1 MFTDI
6 FIKRPVL
13 AICISLLI
21 TLLGLQALKNMAVR
35 QYPNMTNTVITV
47 TTSYYG
53 AGADLIQ
60 GFITAPIEQAVA
72 QADNIDY
79 MTSSSKMGTSTI
91 TVNMKLNTD
100 PNGALADVL
109 SRVNSVKSQLPSDAQ
124 DPTISL
130 STGSTTSV
138 IYISFSSG
146 DMEGPQITDYLNR
159 VVIPQIFTVNGV
171 AKVTLYGGNEYALR
185 IWLDPVKLA
194 SHGMTAKDVVGILQ
208 ANNFQ
213 TSSGQIN
220 NYFTLMNT
228 NTDTQVSDT
237 AELEELV
244 ISSKNGAIVKLRDVA
259 RVSMAANHDTFRAIA
274 NGKKAVVAAI
284 DATPTANPLDIA
296 EDVKKL
302 MPTIAK
308 GLPSSMKMDIIYDS
322 TISIE
327 ESINEVIHTIVEAAV
342 IVLVVITLF
351 MGSLRAVVIPI
362 VTIPLSMIG
371 VIMLMSA
378 CGFSI
383 NLMTLLAMV
392 LAIGLVVDDAIVVV
406 ENVDRHIKNGLSP
419 FRAAIIGTR
428 EIAIPVISMTI
439 TLGAVYSP
447 IALMGGVT
455 GSLFTEFAL
464 TLAGSVLISGII
476 ALTLSP
482 MMCSKMLKENAK
494 PGRFETMVNGALDR
508 LTSVYSKMLNAVLTS
523 RTPIVVIAVV
533 IMVTLPVLFNYT
545 SSELAPYED
554 TGAFMMMGKGPNNAN
569 LDYLEDGIKKLTEE
583 AGKDKAVSNTLGMIG
598 VPASNQGMAI
608 LVLKEF
614 SKRDKQDDVVK
625 RVSPLL
631 SVSPNINATVFQMP
645 PLPGSSSG
653 LPMQFVLMTPHSFEE
668 LFTVASD
675 VMEKARKSG
684 LFVYFDSDLS
694 YDSPTLYIDI
704 DRKKAGAYG
713 ITMSDIGQTLS
724 TMIADGYVNRVA
736 IDGRSYEVIPQTER
750 SNRLTPESLSKYF
763 VKARDGS
770 MIPLNSVLIIKVKTE
785 PATLSKMSQQ
795 NAATLSLALS
805 PGVSMGT
812 AIDFFEKEIVP
823 TLPAGYTH
831 DYKGESRQFTTEG
844 SSLAST
850 FILAVF
856 IIFLV
861 LACQFESWKDPC
873 VILIAVPLAIS
884 GAMLFLSV
892 GMATLNIYTEVG
904 LITLVGLIS
913 KHGILICE
921 VSKEEQLKNGLSKV
935 EAVRKAATIRLRPI
949 LMTTAAMVAGLV
961 PLLTAEGAGAAS
973 RFSIGLVIVAGLS
986 IGTLFTLFVL
996 PVIYTFVGQTHKPLP
1011 EFIEEEDLKKEHKA
1025 ESSAAEPAGV

>member
-13 AICISLLI
+13 AVCISLLI
-21 TLLGLQALKNMAVR
+21 TLLGLQSLKNMAVR
-35 QYPNMTNTVITV
+35 QYPDMTNTVITV

-79 MTSSSKMGTSTI
+79 MTSSSKMGSSTI
-91 TVNMKLNTD
+91 TIYMKLNTD
-100 PNGALADVL
+100 PNGALADVM

-138 IYISFSSG
+138 LYIAFSS
-146 DMEGPQITDYLNR
+146 DVMDGPQITDYLNR
-159 VVIPQIFTVNGV
+159 VVIPQLFTVNGV
-171 AKVTLYGGNEYALR
+171 AKVNLYGGNEYALR
-185 IWLDPVKLA
+185 IWIDPLKLA
-194 SHGMTAKDVVGILQ
+194 AHQLTAQDVVNVLK

-220 NYFTLMNT
+220 NYYTLMNT
-228 NTDTQVSDT
+228 NTNTQVANAD
-237 AELEELV
+237 ELSELIV
-244 ISSKNGAIVKLRDVA
+244 ASKNGAVVRMKDVA
-259 RVSMAANHDTFRAIA
+259 KISMATSHDSFRSIA
-274 NGKKAVVAAI
+274 NGHKGVVAAI

-296 EDVKKL
+296 AGVTAL
-302 MPTIAK
+302 MPTLEK
-308 GLPSSMKMDIIYDS
+308 GLPSTLKMNTIYDS
-322 TISIE
+322 TISID
-327 ESINEVIHTIVEAAV
+327 ESINEVIHTIVEAAI

-351 MGSLRAVVIPI
+351 MGSFRAVVIPI
-362 VTIPLSMIG
+362 ITIPLSMIG
-371 VIMLMSA
+371 VIMLMSLF
-378 CGFSI
+378 GFSI

-419 FRAAIIGTR
+419 FKAAIIGTR

-447 IALMGGVT
+447 IALMGGIT

-482 MMCSKMLKENAK
+482 MMCSKMLKAEEK
-494 PGRFETMVNGALDR
+494 PGKFESIVNRILNRITEIYTGMLD
-508 LTSVYSKMLNAVLTS
+508 AVLTT
-523 RTPIVVIAVV
+523 RTPIVIVAIV
-533 IMVTLPVLFNYT
+533 IMASLPLLFKYC

-554 TGAFMMMGKGPNNAN
+554 SGAFMMMGKAPTNAN
-569 LDYLEDGIKKLTEE
+569 LDYIEDGIKKLNNE
-583 AGKDKAVSNTLGMIG
+583 AAKDPAVLNTLGMIG
-598 VPASNQGMAI
+598 TPASNQGMAI

-614 SKRDKQDDVVK
+614 NEREKQSEVIK

-631 SVSPNINATVFQMP
+631 TKSPNINATVFQMP

-653 LPMQFVLMTPHSFEE
+653 LPMQFVLMTPNSFEE
-668 LFTVASD
+668 LYDVSEQ

-694 YDSPTLYIDI
+694 YDSPTLYIDV

-724 TMIADGYVNRVA
+724 TIIADGYVNRVS
-736 IDGRSYEVIPQTER
+736 IDGRSYEVIPQSER
-750 SNRLTPESLSKYF
+750 IERMNPDSLNKYF
-763 VKARDGS
+763 VKSQSGD
-770 MIPLNSVLIIKVKTE
+770 MISLRSILNVKVKAE

-795 NAATLSLALS
+795 NAATLSFALS
-805 PGVSMGT
+805 PGVNMGE
-812 AIDFFEKEIVP
+812 AVSFFENEVVP

-831 DYKGESRQFTTEG
+831 NYKGESRQFTTEG

-850 FILAVF
+850 FALAVF

-861 LACQFESWKDPC
+861 LACQFESWRDPC

-884 GAMLFLSV
+884 GALLFLSV
-892 GMATLNIYTEVG
+892 GMASLNIYTEVG

-921 VSKEEQLKNGLSKV
+921 VSREEQLKNGCSKI
-935 EAVRKAATIRLRPI
+935 EAVKRAASVRLRPI

-961 PLLTAEGAGAAS
+961 PLLTAAGAGAES

-986 IGTLFTLFVL
+986 IGTMFTLFVL
-996 PVIYTFVGQTHKPLP
+996 PVIYSFVGENHKPLP
-1011 EFIEEEDLKKEHKA
+1011 EFTEEELNAEIKKA
-1025 ESSAAEPAGV
+1025 E

>member
-13 AICISLLI
+13 AVCISLLI
-21 TLLGLQALKNMAVR
+21 TLLGLQSLKNMAVR
-35 QYPNMTNTVITV
+35 QYPDMTNTVITV

-79 MTSSSKMGTSTI
+79 MTSSSKMGSSTI
-91 TVNMKLNTD
+91 TIYMKLNTD
-100 PNGALADVL
+100 PNGALADVM

-138 IYISFSSG
+138 LYIAFSS
-146 DMEGPQITDYLNR
+146 DVMDGPQITDYLNR
-159 VVIPQIFTVNGV
+159 VVIPQLFTVNGV
-171 AKVTLYGGNEYALR
+171 AKVNLYGGNEYALR
-185 IWLDPVKLA
+185 IWIDPLKLA
-194 SHGMTAKDVVGILQ
+194 AHQLTAQDVVNVLK

-220 NYFTLMNT
+220 NYYTLMNT
-228 NTDTQVSDT
+228 NTNTQVANAD
-237 AELEELV
+237 ELSELIV
-244 ISSKNGAIVKLRDVA
+244 ASKNGAVVRMKDVA
-259 RVSMAANHDTFRAIA
+259 KISMATSHDSFRSIA
-274 NGKKAVVAAI
+274 NGQKGVVAAI

-296 EDVKKL
+296 AGVTAL
-302 MPTIAK
+302 MPTLEK
-308 GLPSSMKMDIIYDS
+308 GLPSTLKMNTIYDS
-322 TISIE
+322 TISID
-327 ESINEVIHTIVEAAV
+327 ESINEVIHTIVEAAI

-351 MGSLRAVVIPI
+351 MGSFRAVVIPI
-362 VTIPLSMIG
+362 ITIPLSMIG
-371 VIMLMSA
+371 VIMLMSLF
-378 CGFSI
+378 GFSI

-419 FRAAIIGTR
+419 FKAAIIGTR

-447 IALMGGVT
+447 IALMGGIT

-482 MMCSKMLKENAK
+482 MMCSKMLKAEEK
-494 PGRFETMVNGALDR
+494 PGKFESIVNRILNRITEIYTGMLD
-508 LTSVYSKMLNAVLTS
+508 AVLTT
-523 RTPIVVIAVV
+523 RTPIVIVAIV
-533 IMVTLPVLFNYT
+533 IMASLPLLFKYC

-554 TGAFMMMGKGPNNAN
+554 SGAFMMMGKAPTNAN
-569 LDYLEDGIKKLTEE
+569 LDYIEDGIKKLNNE
-583 AGKDKAVSNTLGMIG
+583 AAKDPAVLNTLGMIG
-598 VPASNQGMAI
+598 TPASNQGMAI

-614 SKRDKQDDVVK
+614 NEREKQSEVIK

-631 SVSPNINATVFQMP
+631 TKSPNINATVFQMP

-653 LPMQFVLMTPHSFEE
+653 LPMQFVLMTPNSFEE
-668 LFTVASD
+668 LYDVSEQ

-684 LFVYFDSDLS
+684 LFVYFDSDSS
-694 YDSPTLYIDI
+694 YDSPTLYIDV

-724 TMIADGYVNRVA
+724 TIIADGYVNRVS
-736 IDGRSYEVIPQTER
+736 IDGRSYEVIPQSER
-750 SNRLTPESLSKYF
+750 IERMNPDSLNKYF
-763 VKARDGS
+763 VKSQSGD
-770 MIPLNSVLIIKVKTE
+770 MISLRSILNVKVKAE

-795 NAATLSLALS
+795 NAATLSFALS
-805 PGVSMGT
+805 PGVNMGE
-812 AIDFFEKEIVP
+812 AVSFFENEVVP

-831 DYKGESRQFTTEG
+831 NYKGESRQFTTEG

-850 FILAVF
+850 FALAVF

-861 LACQFESWKDPC
+861 LACQFESWRDPC

-884 GAMLFLSV
+884 GALLFLSV
-892 GMATLNIYTEVG
+892 GMASLNIYTEVG

-921 VSKEEQLKNGLSKV
+921 VSREEQLKNGCSKI
-935 EAVRKAATIRLRPI
+935 EAVKRAASVRLRPI

-961 PLLTAEGAGAAS
+961 PLLTAAGAGAES

-986 IGTLFTLFVL
+986 IGTMFTLFVL
-996 PVIYTFVGQTHKPLP
+996 PVIYSFVGENHKPLP
-1011 EFIEEEDLKKEHKA
+1011 EFTEEELNAEIKKA
-1025 ESSAAEPAGV
+1025 E

>member
-13 AICISLLI
+13 AVCISLLI
-21 TLLGLQALKNMAVR
+21 TLLGLQSLKNMAVR
-35 QYPNMTNTVITV
+35 QYPDMTNTVITV

-79 MTSSSKMGTSTI
+79 MTSSSKMGSSTI
-91 TVNMKLNTD
+91 TIYMKLNTD
-100 PNGALADVL
+100 PNGALADVM

-138 IYISFSSG
+138 LYIAFSS
-146 DMEGPQITDYLNR
+146 DVMDGPQITDYLNR
-159 VVIPQIFTVNGV
+159 VVIPQLFTVNGV
-171 AKVTLYGGNEYALR
+171 AKVNLYGGNEYALR
-185 IWLDPVKLA
+185 IWIDPLKLA
-194 SHGMTAKDVVGILQ
+194 AHQLTAQDVVNVLK

-220 NYFTLMNT
+220 NYYTLMNT
-228 NTDTQVSDT
+228 NTNTQVANAD
-237 AELEELV
+237 ELSELIV
-244 ISSKNGAIVKLRDVA
+244 ASKNGAVVRMKDVA
-259 RVSMAANHDTFRAIA
+259 KISMATSHDSFRSIA
-274 NGKKAVVAAI
+274 NGQKGVVAAI

-296 EDVKKL
+296 AGVTAL
-302 MPTIAK
+302 MPTLEK
-308 GLPSSMKMDIIYDS
+308 GLPSTLKMNTIYDS
-322 TISIE
+322 TISID
-327 ESINEVIHTIVEAAV
+327 ESINEVIHTIVEAAI

-351 MGSLRAVVIPI
+351 MGSFRAVVIPI
-362 VTIPLSMIG
+362 ITIPLSMIG
-371 VIMLMSA
+371 VIMLMSLF
-378 CGFSI
+378 GFSI

-419 FRAAIIGTR
+419 FKAAIIGTR

-447 IALMGGVT
+447 IALMGGIT

-482 MMCSKMLKENAK
+482 MMCSKMLKAEEK
-494 PGRFETMVNGALDR
+494 PGKFESIVNRILNRITEIYTGMLD
-508 LTSVYSKMLNAVLTS
+508 AVLTT
-523 RTPIVVIAVV
+523 RTPIVIVAIV
-533 IMVTLPVLFNYT
+533 IMASLPLLFKYC

-554 TGAFMMMGKGPNNAN
+554 SGAFMMMGKAPTNAN
-569 LDYLEDGIKKLTEE
+569 LDYIEDGIKKLNNE
-583 AGKDKAVSNTLGMIG
+583 AAKDPAVLNTLGMIG
-598 VPASNQGMAI
+598 TPASNQGMAI

-614 SKRDKQDDVVK
+614 NEREKQSEVIK

-631 SVSPNINATVFQMP
+631 TKSPNINATVFQMP

-653 LPMQFVLMTPHSFEE
+653 LPMQFVLMTPNSFEE
-668 LFTVASD
+668 LYDVSEQ

-694 YDSPTLYIDI
+694 YDSPTLYIDV

-724 TMIADGYVNRVA
+724 TIIADGYVNRVS
-736 IDGRSYEVIPQTER
+736 IDGRSYEVIPQSER
-750 SNRLTPESLSKYF
+750 IERMNPDSLNKYF
-763 VKARDGS
+763 VKSQSGD
-770 MIPLNSVLIIKVKTE
+770 MISLRSILNVKVKAE

-795 NAATLSLALS
+795 NAATLSFALS
-805 PGVSMGT
+805 PGVNMGE
-812 AIDFFEKEIVP
+812 AVSFFENEVVP

-831 DYKGESRQFTTEG
+831 NYKGESRQFTTEG

-850 FILAVF
+850 FALAVF

-861 LACQFESWKDPC
+861 LACQFESWRDPC

-884 GAMLFLSV
+884 GALLFLSV
-892 GMATLNIYTEVG
+892 GMASLNIYTEVG

-921 VSKEEQLKNGLSKV
+921 VSREEQLKNGCSKI
-935 EAVRKAATIRLRPI
+935 EAVKRAASVRLRPI

-961 PLLTAEGAGAAS
+961 PLLTAAGAGAES

-986 IGTLFTLFVL
+986 IGTMFTLFVL
-996 PVIYTFVGQTHKPLP
+996 PVIYSFVGENHKPLP
-1011 EFIEEEDLKKEHKA
+1011 EFTEEELNAEIKKAK
-1025 ESSAAEPAGV
+1025 

>member
-1 MFTDI
+1 MMFTDI

-13 AICISLLI
+13 AVCISLLI
-21 TLLGLQALKNMAVR
+21 TLLGLQSLKNMAVR
-35 QYPNMTNTVITV
+35 QYPDMTNTVITV

-79 MTSSSKMGTSTI
+79 MTSSSKMGSSTI
-91 TVNMKLNTD
+91 TIYMKLNTD
-100 PNGALADVL
+100 PNGALADVM

-138 IYISFSSG
+138 LYIAFSS
-146 DMEGPQITDYLNR
+146 DVMDGPQITDYLNR
-159 VVIPQIFTVNGV
+159 VVIPQLFTVNGV
-171 AKVTLYGGNEYALR
+171 AKVNLYGGNEYALR
-185 IWLDPVKLA
+185 IWIDPLKLA
-194 SHGMTAKDVVGILQ
+194 AHQLTAQDVVNVLK

-220 NYFTLMNT
+220 NYYTLMNT
-228 NTDTQVSDT
+228 NTNTQVANAD
-237 AELEELV
+237 ELSELIV
-244 ISSKNGAIVKLRDVA
+244 ASKNGAVVRMKDVA
-259 RVSMAANHDTFRAIA
+259 KISMATSHDSFRSIA
-274 NGKKAVVAAI
+274 NGHKGVVAAI

-296 EDVKKL
+296 AGVTAL
-302 MPTIAK
+302 MPTLEK
-308 GLPSSMKMDIIYDS
+308 GLPSTLKMNTIYDS
-322 TISIE
+322 TISID
-327 ESINEVIHTIVEAAV
+327 ESINEVIHTIVEAAI

-351 MGSLRAVVIPI
+351 MGSFRAVVIPI
-362 VTIPLSMIG
+362 ITIPLSMIG
-371 VIMLMSA
+371 VIMLMSLF
-378 CGFSI
+378 GFSI

-419 FRAAIIGTR
+419 FKAAIIGTR

-447 IALMGGVT
+447 IALMGGIT

-482 MMCSKMLKENAK
+482 MMCSKMLKAEEK
-494 PGRFETMVNGALDR
+494 PGKFESIVNRILNRITEIYTGMLD
-508 LTSVYSKMLNAVLTS
+508 AVLTT
-523 RTPIVVIAVV
+523 RTPIVIVAIV
-533 IMVTLPVLFNYT
+533 IMASLPLLFKYC

-554 TGAFMMMGKGPNNAN
+554 SGAFMMMGKAPTNAN
-569 LDYLEDGIKKLTEE
+569 LDYIEDGIKKLNNE
-583 AGKDKAVSNTLGMIG
+583 AAKDPAVLNTLGMIG
-598 VPASNQGMAI
+598 TPASNQGMAI

-614 SKRDKQDDVVK
+614 NEREKQSEVIK

-631 SVSPNINATVFQMP
+631 TKSPNINATVFQMP

-653 LPMQFVLMTPHSFEE
+653 LPMQFVLMTPNSFEE
-668 LFTVASD
+668 LYDVSEQ

-694 YDSPTLYIDI
+694 YDSPTLYIDV

-724 TMIADGYVNRVA
+724 TIIADGYVNRVS
-736 IDGRSYEVIPQTER
+736 IDGRSYEVIPQSER
-750 SNRLTPESLSKYF
+750 IERMNPDSLNKYF
-763 VKARDGS
+763 VKSQSGD
-770 MIPLNSVLIIKVKTE
+770 MISLRSILNVKVKAE

-795 NAATLSLALS
+795 NAATLSFALS
-805 PGVSMGT
+805 PGVNMGE
-812 AIDFFEKEIVP
+812 AVSFFENEVVP

-831 DYKGESRQFTTEG
+831 NYKGESRQFTTEG

-850 FILAVF
+850 FALAVF

-861 LACQFESWKDPC
+861 LACQFESWRDPC

-884 GAMLFLSV
+884 GALLFLSV
-892 GMATLNIYTEVG
+892 GMASLNIYTEVG

-921 VSKEEQLKNGLSKV
+921 VSREEQLKNGCSKI
-935 EAVRKAATIRLRPI
+935 EAVKRAASVRLRPI

-961 PLLTAEGAGAAS
+961 PLLTAAGAGAES

-986 IGTLFTLFVL
+986 IGTMFTLFVL
-996 PVIYTFVGQTHKPLP
+996 PVIYSFVGENHKPLP
-1011 EFIEEEDLKKEHKA
+1011 EFTEEELNAEIKKA
-1025 ESSAAEPAGV
+1025 E

>member
-13 AICISLLI
+13 AVCISLLI
-21 TLLGLQALKNMAVR
+21 TLLGLQSLKNMAVR
-35 QYPNMTNTVITV
+35 QYPDMTNTVITV

-79 MTSSSKMGTSTI
+79 MTSSSKMGSSTI
-91 TVNMKLNTD
+91 TIYMKLNTD
-100 PNGALADVL
+100 PNGALADVM

-138 IYISFSSG
+138 LYIAFSS
-146 DMEGPQITDYLNR
+146 DVMDGPQITDYLNR
-159 VVIPQIFTVNGV
+159 VVIPQLFTVNGV
-171 AKVTLYGGNEYALR
+171 AKVNLYGGNEYALR
-185 IWLDPVKLA
+185 IWIDPLKLA
-194 SHGMTAKDVVGILQ
+194 AHQLTAQDVVNVLK

-220 NYFTLMNT
+220 NYYTLMNT
-228 NTDTQVSDT
+228 NTNTQVANAD
-237 AELEELV
+237 ELSELIV
-244 ISSKNGAIVKLRDVA
+244 ASKNGAVVRMKDVA
-259 RVSMAANHDTFRAIA
+259 KISMATSHDSFRSIA
-274 NGKKAVVAAI
+274 NGQKGVVAAI

-296 EDVKKL
+296 AGVTAL
-302 MPTIAK
+302 MPTLEK
-308 GLPSSMKMDIIYDS
+308 GLPSTLKMNTIYDS
-322 TISIE
+322 TISID
-327 ESINEVIHTIVEAAV
+327 ESINEVIHTIVEAAI

-351 MGSLRAVVIPI
+351 MGSFRAVVIPI
-362 VTIPLSMIG
+362 ITIPLSMIG
-371 VIMLMSA
+371 VIMLMSLF
-378 CGFSI
+378 GFSI

-419 FRAAIIGTR
+419 FKAAIIGTR

-447 IALMGGVT
+447 IALMGGIT

-482 MMCSKMLKENAK
+482 MMCSKMLKAEEK
-494 PGRFETMVNGALDR
+494 PGKFESIVNRILNRITEIYTGMLD
-508 LTSVYSKMLNAVLTS
+508 AVLTT
-523 RTPIVVIAVV
+523 RTPIVIVAIV
-533 IMVTLPVLFNYT
+533 IMASLPLLFKYC

-554 TGAFMMMGKGPNNAN
+554 SGAFMMMGKAPTNAN
-569 LDYLEDGIKKLTEE
+569 LDYIEDGIKKLNNE
-583 AGKDKAVSNTLGMIG
+583 AAKDPAVLNTLGMIG
-598 VPASNQGMAI
+598 TPASNQGMAI

-614 SKRDKQDDVVK
+614 NEREKQSEVIK

-631 SVSPNINATVFQMP
+631 TKSPNINATVFQMP

-653 LPMQFVLMTPHSFEE
+653 LPMQFVLMTPNSFEE
-668 LFTVASD
+668 LYDVSEQ

-694 YDSPTLYIDI
+694 YDSPTLYIDV

-724 TMIADGYVNRVA
+724 TIIADGYVNRVS
-736 IDGRSYEVIPQTER
+736 IDGRSYEVIPQSER
-750 SNRLTPESLSKYF
+750 IERMNPDSLNKYF
-763 VKARDGS
+763 VKSQSGD
-770 MIPLNSVLIIKVKTE
+770 MISLRSILNVKVKAE

-795 NAATLSLALS
+795 NAATLSFALS
-805 PGVSMGT
+805 PGVNMGE
-812 AIDFFEKEIVP
+812 AVSFFENEVVP

-831 DYKGESRQFTTEG
+831 NYKGESRQFTTEG

-850 FILAVF
+850 FALAVF

-861 LACQFESWKDPC
+861 LACQFESWRDPC

-884 GAMLFLSV
+884 GALLFLSV
-892 GMATLNIYTEVG
+892 GMASLNIYTEVG

-921 VSKEEQLKNGLSKV
+921 VSREEQLKNGCSKI
-935 EAVRKAATIRLRPI
+935 EAVKRAASVRLRPI

-961 PLLTAEGAGAAS
+961 PLLTAAGAGAES

-986 IGTLFTLFVL
+986 IGTMFTLFVL
-996 PVIYTFVGQTHKPLP
+996 PVIYSFIGENHKPLP
-1011 EFIEEEDLKKEHKA
+1011 EFTEEELNAEIKKA
-1025 ESSAAEPAGV
+1025 E

>member
-13 AICISLLI
+13 AVCISLLI
-21 TLLGLQALKNMAVR
+21 TLLGLQSLKNMAVR
-35 QYPNMTNTVITV
+35 QYPDMTNTVITV

-79 MTSSSKMGTSTI
+79 MTSSSKMGSSTI
-91 TVNMKLNTD
+91 TIYMKLNTD
-100 PNGALADVL
+100 PNGALADVM

-138 IYISFSSG
+138 LYIAFSS
-146 DMEGPQITDYLNR
+146 DVMDGPQITDYLNR
-159 VVIPQIFTVNGV
+159 VVIPQLFTVNGV
-171 AKVTLYGGNEYALR
+171 AKVNLYGGNEYALR
-185 IWLDPVKLA
+185 IWIDPLKLA
-194 SHGMTAKDVVGILQ
+194 AHQLTAQDVVNVLK

-220 NYFTLMNT
+220 NYYTLMNT
-228 NTDTQVSDT
+228 NTNTQVANAD
-237 AELEELV
+237 ELSELIV
-244 ISSKNGAIVKLRDVA
+244 ASKNGAVVRMKDVA
-259 RVSMAANHDTFRAIA
+259 KISMATSHDSFRSIA
-274 NGKKAVVAAI
+274 NGHKGVVAAI

-296 EDVKKL
+296 AGVTAL
-302 MPTIAK
+302 MPTLEK
-308 GLPSSMKMDIIYDS
+308 GLPSTLKMNTIYDS
-322 TISIE
+322 TISID
-327 ESINEVIHTIVEAAV
+327 ESINEVIHTIVEAAI

-351 MGSLRAVVIPI
+351 MGSFRAVVIPI
-362 VTIPLSMIG
+362 ITIPLSMIG
-371 VIMLMSA
+371 VIMLMSLF
-378 CGFSI
+378 GFSI

-419 FRAAIIGTR
+419 FKAAIIGTR

-447 IALMGGVT
+447 IALMGGIT

-482 MMCSKMLKENAK
+482 MMCSKMLKAEEK
-494 PGRFETMVNGALDR
+494 PGKFESIVNRILNRITEIYTGMLD
-508 LTSVYSKMLNAVLTS
+508 AVLTT
-523 RTPIVVIAVV
+523 RTPIVIVAIV
-533 IMVTLPVLFNYT
+533 IMASLPLLFKYC

-554 TGAFMMMGKGPNNAN
+554 SGAFMMMGKAPTNAN
-569 LDYLEDGIKKLTEE
+569 LDYIEDGIKKLNNE
-583 AGKDKAVSNTLGMIG
+583 AAKDPAVLNTLGMIG
-598 VPASNQGMAI
+598 TPASNQGMAI

-614 SKRDKQDDVVK
+614 NEREKQSEVIK

-631 SVSPNINATVFQMP
+631 TKSPNINATVFQMP

-653 LPMQFVLMTPHSFEE
+653 LPMQFVLMTPNSFEE
-668 LFTVASD
+668 LYDVSEQ

-694 YDSPTLYIDI
+694 YDSPTLYIDV

-724 TMIADGYVNRVA
+724 TIIADGYVNRVS
-736 IDGRSYEVIPQTER
+736 IDGRSYEVIPQSER
-750 SNRLTPESLSKYF
+750 IERMNPDSLNKYF
-763 VKARDGS
+763 VKSQSGD
-770 MIPLNSVLIIKVKTE
+770 MISLRSILNVKVKAE

-795 NAATLSLALS
+795 NAATLSFALS
-805 PGVSMGT
+805 PGVNMGE
-812 AIDFFEKEIVP
+812 AVSFFENEVVP

-831 DYKGESRQFTTEG
+831 NYKGESRQFTTEG

-850 FILAVF
+850 FALAVF

-861 LACQFESWKDPC
+861 LACQFESWRDPC

-884 GAMLFLSV
+884 GALLFLSV
-892 GMATLNIYTEVG
+892 GMASLNIYTEVG

-921 VSKEEQLKNGLSKV
+921 VSREEQLKNGCSKI
-935 EAVRKAATIRLRPI
+935 EAVKRAASVRLRPI

-961 PLLTAEGAGAAS
+961 PLLTAAGAGAES

-986 IGTLFTLFVL
+986 IGTMFTLFVL
-996 PVIYTFVGQTHKPLP
+996 PVIYSFVGENHKPLP
-1011 EFIEEEDLKKEHKA
+1011 EFTEEELNAELKKTE
-1025 ESSAAEPAGV
+1025 

>member
-13 AICISLLI
+13 AVCISLLI
-21 TLLGLQALKNMAVR
+21 TLLGLQSLKNMAVR
-35 QYPNMTNTVITV
+35 QYPDMTNTVITV

-79 MTSSSKMGTSTI
+79 MTSSSKMGSSTI
-91 TVNMKLNTD
+91 TIYMKLNTD
-100 PNGALADVL
+100 PNGALADVM

-138 IYISFSSG
+138 LYIAFSS
-146 DMEGPQITDYLNR
+146 DVMDGPQITDYLNR
-159 VVIPQIFTVNGV
+159 VVIPQLFTVNGV
-171 AKVTLYGGNEYALR
+171 AKVNLYGGNEYALR
-185 IWLDPVKLA
+185 IWIDPLKLA
-194 SHGMTAKDVVGILQ
+194 AHQLTAQDVVNVLK

-220 NYFTLMNT
+220 NYYTLMNT
-228 NTDTQVSDT
+228 NTNTQVANAD
-237 AELEELV
+237 ELSELIV
-244 ISSKNGAIVKLRDVA
+244 ASKNGTVVRMKDVA
-259 RVSMAANHDTFRAIA
+259 KISMATSHDSFRSIA
-274 NGKKAVVAAI
+274 NGQKGVVAAI

-296 EDVKKL
+296 AGVTAL
-302 MPTIAK
+302 MPTLEK
-308 GLPSSMKMDIIYDS
+308 GLPSTLKMNTIYDS
-322 TISIE
+322 TISID
-327 ESINEVIHTIVEAAV
+327 ESINEVIHTIVEAAI

-351 MGSLRAVVIPI
+351 MGSFRAVVIPI
-362 VTIPLSMIG
+362 ITIPLSMIG
-371 VIMLMSA
+371 VIMLMSLF
-378 CGFSI
+378 GFSI

-419 FRAAIIGTR
+419 FKAAIIGTR

-447 IALMGGVT
+447 IALMGGIT

-482 MMCSKMLKENAK
+482 MMCSKMLKAEEK
-494 PGRFETMVNGALDR
+494 PGKFESIVNRILNRITEIYTGMLD
-508 LTSVYSKMLNAVLTS
+508 AVLTT
-523 RTPIVVIAVV
+523 RTPIVIVAIV
-533 IMVTLPVLFNYT
+533 IMASLPLLFKYC

-554 TGAFMMMGKGPNNAN
+554 SGAFMMMGKAPTNAN
-569 LDYLEDGIKKLTEE
+569 LDYIEDGIKKLNNE
-583 AGKDKAVSNTLGMIG
+583 AAKDPAVLNTLGMIG
-598 VPASNQGMAI
+598 TPASNQGMAI

-614 SKRDKQDDVVK
+614 NEREKQSEVIK

-631 SVSPNINATVFQMP
+631 TKSPNINATVFQMP

-653 LPMQFVLMTPHSFEE
+653 LPMQFVLMTPNSFEE
-668 LFTVASD
+668 LYDVSEQ

-694 YDSPTLYIDI
+694 YDSPTLYIDV

-724 TMIADGYVNRVA
+724 TIIADGYVNRVS
-736 IDGRSYEVIPQTER
+736 IDGRSYEVIPQSER
-750 SNRLTPESLSKYF
+750 IERMNPDSLNKYF
-763 VKARDGS
+763 VKSQSGD
-770 MIPLNSVLIIKVKTE
+770 MISLRSILNVKVKAE

-795 NAATLSLALS
+795 NAATLSFALS
-805 PGVSMGT
+805 PGVNMGE
-812 AIDFFEKEIVP
+812 AVSFFENEVVP

-831 DYKGESRQFTTEG
+831 NYKGESRQFTTEG

-850 FILAVF
+850 FALAVF

-861 LACQFESWKDPC
+861 LACQFESWRDPC

-884 GAMLFLSV
+884 GALLFLSV
-892 GMATLNIYTEVG
+892 GMASLNIYTEVG

-921 VSKEEQLKNGLSKV
+921 VSREEQLKNGCSKI
-935 EAVRKAATIRLRPI
+935 EAVKRAASVRLRPI

-961 PLLTAEGAGAAS
+961 PLLTAAGAGAES

-986 IGTLFTLFVL
+986 IGTMFTLFVL
-996 PVIYTFVGQTHKPLP
+996 PVIYSFVGENHKPLP
-1011 EFIEEEDLKKEHKA
+1011 EFTEEELNAEIKKA
-1025 ESSAAEPAGV
+1025 E

>member
-1 MFTDI
+1 MI
-6 FIKRPVL
+6 RS
-13 AICISLLI
+13 ASL
-21 TLLGLQALKNMAVR
+21 
-35 QYPNMTNTVITV
+35 
-47 TTSYYG
+47 
-53 AGADLIQ
+53 
-60 GFITAPIEQAVA
+60 
-72 QADNIDY
+72 
-79 MTSSSKMGTSTI
+79 
-91 TVNMKLNTD
+91 
-100 PNGALADVL
+100 
-109 SRVNSVKSQLPSDAQ
+109 
-124 DPTISL
+124 
-130 STGSTTSV
+130 
-138 IYISFSSG
+138 
-146 DMEGPQITDYLNR
+146 
-159 VVIPQIFTVNGV
+159 
-171 AKVTLYGGNEYALR
+171 
-185 IWLDPVKLA
+185 
-194 SHGMTAKDVVGILQ
+194 
-208 ANNFQ
+208 
-213 TSSGQIN
+213 
-220 NYFTLMNT
+220 
-228 NTDTQVSDT
+228 
-237 AELEELV
+237 
-244 ISSKNGAIVKLRDVA
+244 
-259 RVSMAANHDTFRAIA
+259 
-274 NGKKAVVAAI
+274 
-284 DATPTANPLDIA
+284 
-296 EDVKKL
+296 
-302 MPTIAK
+302 
-308 GLPSSMKMDIIYDS
+308 
-322 TISIE
+322 
-327 ESINEVIHTIVEAAV
+327 
-342 IVLVVITLF
+342 
-351 MGSLRAVVIPI
+351 
-362 VTIPLSMIG
+362 IG
-371 VIMLMSA
+371 VKGS
-378 CGFSI
+378 
-383 NLMTLLAMV
+383 MV
-392 LAIGLVVDDAIVVV
+392 SKTI
-406 ENVDRHIKNGLSP
+406 
-419 FRAAIIGTR
+419 IIGTR

-785 PATLSKMSQQ
+785 PATLSKMS
-795 NAATLSLALS
+795 
-805 PGVSMGT
+805 
-812 AIDFFEKEIVP
+812 EIVP

-1011 EFIEEEDLKKEHKA
+1011 EFIEEEDLKKEQKA

>member
-6 FIKRPVL
+6 YIKRPVL
-13 AICISLLI
+13 AVCISLLI
-21 TLLGLQALKNMAVR
+21 TLLGLQSLKNMAVR
-35 QYPNMTNTVITV
+35 QYPDMTNTVITV

-79 MTSSSKMGTSTI
+79 MTSSSKMGSSTI
-91 TVNMKLNTD
+91 TIYMKLNTD
-100 PNGALADVL
+100 PNGALADVM

-138 IYISFSSG
+138 LYIAFSS
-146 DMEGPQITDYLNR
+146 DVMDGPQITDYLNR
-159 VVIPQIFTVNGV
+159 VVIPQLFTVNGV
-171 AKVTLYGGNEYALR
+171 AKVNLYGGNEYALR
-185 IWLDPVKLA
+185 IWIDPLKLA
-194 SHGMTAKDVVGILQ
+194 AHQLTAQDVVNVLK

-220 NYFTLMNT
+220 NYYTLMNT
-228 NTDTQVSDT
+228 NTNTQVANAD
-237 AELEELV
+237 ELSELIV
-244 ISSKNGAIVKLRDVA
+244 ASKNGAVVRMKDVA
-259 RVSMAANHDTFRAIA
+259 KISMATSHDSFRSIA
-274 NGKKAVVAAI
+274 NGQKGVVAAI

-296 EDVKKL
+296 AGVTAL
-302 MPTIAK
+302 MPTLEK
-308 GLPSSMKMDIIYDS
+308 GLPSTLKMNTIYDS
-322 TISIE
+322 TISID
-327 ESINEVIHTIVEAAV
+327 ESINEVIHTIVEAAI

-351 MGSLRAVVIPI
+351 MGSFRAVVIPI
-362 VTIPLSMIG
+362 ITIPLSMIG
-371 VIMLMSA
+371 VIMLMSLF
-378 CGFSI
+378 GFSI

-419 FRAAIIGTR
+419 FKAAIIGTR

-447 IALMGGVT
+447 IALMGGIT

-482 MMCSKMLKENAK
+482 MMCSKMLKAEEK
-494 PGRFETMVNGALDR
+494 PGKFESIVNRILNRITEIYTGMLD
-508 LTSVYSKMLNAVLTS
+508 AVLTT
-523 RTPIVVIAVV
+523 RTPIVIVAIV
-533 IMVTLPVLFNYT
+533 IMASLPLLFKYC

-554 TGAFMMMGKGPNNAN
+554 SGAFMMMGKAPTNAN
-569 LDYLEDGIKKLTEE
+569 LDYIEDGIKKLNNE
-583 AGKDKAVSNTLGMIG
+583 AAKDPAVLNTLGMIG
-598 VPASNQGMAI
+598 TPASNQGMAI

-614 SKRDKQDDVVK
+614 NEREKQSEVIK

-631 SVSPNINATVFQMP
+631 TKSPNINATVFQMP

-653 LPMQFVLMTPHSFEE
+653 LPMQFVLMTPNSFEE
-668 LFTVASD
+668 LYDVSEQ

-694 YDSPTLYIDI
+694 YDSPTLYIDV

-724 TMIADGYVNRVA
+724 TIIADGYVNRVS
-736 IDGRSYEVIPQTER
+736 IDGRSYEVIPQSER
-750 SNRLTPESLSKYF
+750 IERMNPDSLNKYF
-763 VKARDGS
+763 VKSQSGD
-770 MIPLNSVLIIKVKTE
+770 MISLRSILNVKVKAE

-795 NAATLSLALS
+795 NAATLSFALS
-805 PGVSMGT
+805 PGVNMGE
-812 AIDFFEKEIVP
+812 AVSFFENEVVP

-831 DYKGESRQFTTEG
+831 NYKGESRQFTTEG

-850 FILAVF
+850 FALAVF

-861 LACQFESWKDPC
+861 LACQFESWRDPC

-884 GAMLFLSV
+884 GALLFLSV
-892 GMATLNIYTEVG
+892 GMASLNIYTEVG

-921 VSKEEQLKNGLSKV
+921 VSREEQLKNGCSKI
-935 EAVRKAATIRLRPI
+935 EAVKRAASVRLRPI

-961 PLLTAEGAGAAS
+961 PLLTAAGAGAES

-986 IGTLFTLFVL
+986 IGTMFTLFVL
-996 PVIYTFVGQTHKPLP
+996 PVIYSFVGENHKPLP
-1011 EFIEEEDLKKEHKA
+1011 EFTEEELNAEIKKA
-1025 ESSAAEPAGV
+1025 E

>member
-13 AICISLLI
+13 AVCISLLI
-21 TLLGLQALKNMAVR
+21 TLLGLQSLKNMAVR
-35 QYPNMTNTVITV
+35 QYPDMTNTVITV

-79 MTSSSKMGTSTI
+79 MTSSSKMGSSTI
-91 TVNMKLNTD
+91 TIYMKLNTD
-100 PNGALADVL
+100 PNGALADVM

-138 IYISFSSG
+138 LYIAFSS
-146 DMEGPQITDYLNR
+146 DVMDGPQITDYLNR
-159 VVIPQIFTVNGV
+159 VVIPQLFTVNGV
-171 AKVTLYGGNEYALR
+171 AKVNLYGGNEYALR
-185 IWLDPVKLA
+185 IWIDPLKLA
-194 SHGMTAKDVVGILQ
+194 AHQLTAQDVVNVLK

-220 NYFTLMNT
+220 NYYTLMNT
-228 NTDTQVSDT
+228 NTNTQVANAD
-237 AELEELV
+237 ELSELIV
-244 ISSKNGAIVKLRDVA
+244 ASKNGAVVRMKDVA
-259 RVSMAANHDTFRAIA
+259 KISMATSHDSFRSIA
-274 NGKKAVVAAI
+274 NGQKGVVAAI

-296 EDVKKL
+296 AGVTAL
-302 MPTIAK
+302 MPTLEK
-308 GLPSSMKMDIIYDS
+308 GLPSTLKMNTIYDS
-322 TISIE
+322 TISID
-327 ESINEVIHTIVEAAV
+327 ESINEVIHTIVEAAI

-351 MGSLRAVVIPI
+351 MGSFRAVVIPI
-362 VTIPLSMIG
+362 ITIPLSMIG
-371 VIMLMSA
+371 VIMLMSLF
-378 CGFSI
+378 GFSI

-419 FRAAIIGTR
+419 FKAAIIGTR

-447 IALMGGVT
+447 IALMGGIT

-482 MMCSKMLKENAK
+482 MMCSKMLKAEEK
-494 PGRFETMVNGALDR
+494 PGKFESIVNRILNRITEIYTGMLD
-508 LTSVYSKMLNAVLTS
+508 AVLTT
-523 RTPIVVIAVV
+523 RTPIVIVAIV
-533 IMVTLPVLFNYT
+533 IMASLPLLFKYC

-554 TGAFMMMGKGPNNAN
+554 SGAFMMMGKAPTNAN
-569 LDYLEDGIKKLTEE
+569 LDYIEDGIKKLNNE
-583 AGKDKAVSNTLGMIG
+583 AAKDPAVLNTLGMIG
-598 VPASNQGMAI
+598 TPASNQGMAI

-614 SKRDKQDDVVK
+614 NEREKQSEVIK

-631 SVSPNINATVFQMP
+631 TKSPNINATVFQMP

-653 LPMQFVLMTPHSFEE
+653 LPMQFVLMTPNSFEE
-668 LFTVASD
+668 LYDVSEQ

-694 YDSPTLYIDI
+694 YDSPTLYIDV

-724 TMIADGYVNRVA
+724 TIIADGYVNRVS
-736 IDGRSYEVIPQTER
+736 IDGRSYEVIPQSER
-750 SNRLTPESLSKYF
+750 IERMNPDSLNKYF
-763 VKARDGS
+763 VKSQSGD
-770 MIPLNSVLIIKVKTE
+770 MISLRSILNVKVKAE

-795 NAATLSLALS
+795 NAATLSFALS
-805 PGVSMGT
+805 PGVNMGE
-812 AIDFFEKEIVP
+812 AVSFFENEVVP

-831 DYKGESRQFTTEG
+831 NYKGESRQFTTEG

-850 FILAVF
+850 FALAVF

-861 LACQFESWKDPC
+861 LACQFESWRDPC

-884 GAMLFLSV
+884 GALLFLSV
-892 GMATLNIYTEVG
+892 GMASLNIYTEVG

-921 VSKEEQLKNGLSKV
+921 VSREEQLKNGCSKI
-935 EAVRKAATIRLRPI
+935 EAVKRAASVRLRPI

-961 PLLTAEGAGAAS
+961 PLLTAAGAGAES

-986 IGTLFTLFVL
+986 IGTMFTLFVL
-996 PVIYTFVGQTHKPLP
+996 PVIYSFVGENHKPLP
-1011 EFIEEEDLKKEHKA
+1011 EFTEEELNAEIKKA
-1025 ESSAAEPAGV
+1025 E

>member
-13 AICISLLI
+13 AVCISLLI
-21 TLLGLQALKNMAVR
+21 TLLGLQSLKNMAVR
-35 QYPNMTNTVITV
+35 QYPDMTNTVITV

-72 QADNIDY
+72 QADSIDY
-79 MTSSSKMGTSTI
+79 MTSSSKMGSSTI
-91 TVNMKLNTD
+91 TIYMKLNTD
-100 PNGALADVL
+100 PNGALADVM

-138 IYISFSSG
+138 LYIAFSS
-146 DMEGPQITDYLNR
+146 DVMDGPQITDYLNR
-159 VVIPQIFTVNGV
+159 VVIPQLFTVNGV
-171 AKVTLYGGNEYALR
+171 AKVNLYGGNEYALR
-185 IWLDPVKLA
+185 IWIDPLKLA
-194 SHGMTAKDVVGILQ
+194 AHQLTAQDVVNVLK

-220 NYFTLMNT
+220 NYYTLMNT
-228 NTDTQVSDT
+228 NTNTQVANAD
-237 AELEELV
+237 ELSELIV
-244 ISSKNGAIVKLRDVA
+244 ASKNGAVVRMKDVA
-259 RVSMAANHDTFRAIA
+259 KISMATSHDSFRSIA
-274 NGKKAVVAAI
+274 NGQKGVVAAI

-296 EDVKKL
+296 AGVTAL
-302 MPTIAK
+302 MPTLEK
-308 GLPSSMKMDIIYDS
+308 GLPSTLKMNTIYDS
-322 TISIE
+322 TISID
-327 ESINEVIHTIVEAAV
+327 ESINEVIHTIVEAAI

-351 MGSLRAVVIPI
+351 MGSFRAVVIPI
-362 VTIPLSMIG
+362 ITIPLSMIG
-371 VIMLMSA
+371 VIMLMSLF
-378 CGFSI
+378 GFSI

-419 FRAAIIGTR
+419 FKAAIIGTR

-447 IALMGGVT
+447 IALMGGIT

-482 MMCSKMLKENAK
+482 MMCSKMLKAEEK
-494 PGRFETMVNGALDR
+494 PGKFESIVNRILNRITEIYTGMLD
-508 LTSVYSKMLNAVLTS
+508 AVLTT
-523 RTPIVVIAVV
+523 RTPIVIVAIV
-533 IMVTLPVLFNYT
+533 IMASLPLLFKYC

-554 TGAFMMMGKGPNNAN
+554 SGAFMMMGKAPTNAN
-569 LDYLEDGIKKLTEE
+569 LDYIEDGIKKLNNE
-583 AGKDKAVSNTLGMIG
+583 AAKDPAVLNTLGMIG
-598 VPASNQGMAI
+598 TPASNQGMAI

-614 SKRDKQDDVVK
+614 NEREKQSEVIK

-631 SVSPNINATVFQMP
+631 TKSPNINATVFQMP

-653 LPMQFVLMTPHSFEE
+653 LPMQFVLMTPNSFEE
-668 LFTVASD
+668 LYDVSEQ

-694 YDSPTLYIDI
+694 YDSPTLYIDV

-724 TMIADGYVNRVA
+724 TIIADGYVNRVS
-736 IDGRSYEVIPQTER
+736 IDGRSYEVIPQSER
-750 SNRLTPESLSKYF
+750 IERMNPDSLNKYF
-763 VKARDGS
+763 VKSQSGD
-770 MIPLNSVLIIKVKTE
+770 MISLRSILNVKVKAE

-795 NAATLSLALS
+795 NAATLSFALS
-805 PGVSMGT
+805 PGVNMGE
-812 AIDFFEKEIVP
+812 AVSFFENEVVP

-831 DYKGESRQFTTEG
+831 NYKGESRQFTTEG

-850 FILAVF
+850 FALAVF

-861 LACQFESWKDPC
+861 LACQFESWRDPC

-884 GAMLFLSV
+884 GALLFLSV
-892 GMATLNIYTEVG
+892 GMASLNIYTEVG

-921 VSKEEQLKNGLSKV
+921 VSREEQLKNGCSKI
-935 EAVRKAATIRLRPI
+935 EAVKRAASVRLRPI

-961 PLLTAEGAGAAS
+961 PLLTAAGAGAES

-986 IGTLFTLFVL
+986 IGTMFTLFVL
-996 PVIYTFVGQTHKPLP
+996 PVIYSFVGENHKPLP
-1011 EFIEEEDLKKEHKA
+1011 EFTEEELNAEIKKA
-1025 ESSAAEPAGV
+1025 E

>member
-13 AICISLLI
+13 AVCISLLI
-21 TLLGLQALKNMAVR
+21 TLLGLQSLKNMAVR
-35 QYPNMTNTVITV
+35 QYPDMTNTVITV

-79 MTSSSKMGTSTI
+79 MTSSSKMGSSTI
-91 TVNMKLNTD
+91 TIYMKLNTD
-100 PNGALADVL
+100 PNGALADVM

-138 IYISFSSG
+138 LYIAFSS
-146 DMEGPQITDYLNR
+146 DVMDGPQITDYLNR
-159 VVIPQIFTVNGV
+159 VVIPQLFTVNGV
-171 AKVTLYGGNEYALR
+171 AKVNLYGGNEYALR
-185 IWLDPVKLA
+185 IWIDPLKLA
-194 SHGMTAKDVVGILQ
+194 AHQLTAQDVVNVLK

-220 NYFTLMNT
+220 NYYTLMNT
-228 NTDTQVSDT
+228 NTNTQVANAD
-237 AELEELV
+237 ELSELIV
-244 ISSKNGAIVKLRDVA
+244 ASKNGAVVRMKDVA
-259 RVSMAANHDTFRAIA
+259 KISMATSHDSFRSIA
-274 NGKKAVVAAI
+274 NGQKGVVAAI

-296 EDVKKL
+296 AGVTAL
-302 MPTIAK
+302 MPTLEK
-308 GLPSSMKMDIIYDS
+308 GLPSTLKMNTIYDS
-322 TISIE
+322 TISID
-327 ESINEVIHTIVEAAV
+327 ESINEVIHTIVEAAI

-351 MGSLRAVVIPI
+351 MGSFRAVVIPI
-362 VTIPLSMIG
+362 ITIPLSMIG
-371 VIMLMSA
+371 VIMLMSLF
-378 CGFSI
+378 GFSI

-419 FRAAIIGTR
+419 FKAAIIGTR

-447 IALMGGVT
+447 IALMGGIT

-482 MMCSKMLKENAK
+482 MMCSKMLKAEEK
-494 PGRFETMVNGALDR
+494 PGKFESIVNRILNRITEIYTGMLD
-508 LTSVYSKMLNAVLTS
+508 AVLTT
-523 RTPIVVIAVV
+523 RTPIVIVAIV
-533 IMVTLPVLFNYT
+533 IMASLPLLFKYC

-554 TGAFMMMGKGPNNAN
+554 SGAFMMMGKAPTNAN
-569 LDYLEDGIKKLTEE
+569 LDYIEDGIKKLNNE
-583 AGKDKAVSNTLGMIG
+583 AAKDPAVLNTLGMIG
-598 VPASNQGMAI
+598 TPASNQGMAI

-614 SKRDKQDDVVK
+614 NEREKQSEVIK

-631 SVSPNINATVFQMP
+631 TKSPNINATVFQMP

-653 LPMQFVLMTPHSFEE
+653 LPMQFVLMTPNSFEE
-668 LFTVASD
+668 LYDVSEQ

-694 YDSPTLYIDI
+694 YDSPTLYIDV

-724 TMIADGYVNRVA
+724 TIIADGYVNRVS
-736 IDGRSYEVIPQTER
+736 IDGRSYEVIPQSER
-750 SNRLTPESLSKYF
+750 IERMNPDSLNKYF
-763 VKARDGS
+763 VKSQSGD
-770 MIPLNSVLIIKVKTE
+770 MISLRSILNVKVKAE

-795 NAATLSLALS
+795 NAATLSFALS
-805 PGVSMGT
+805 PGVNMGE
-812 AIDFFEKEIVP
+812 AVSFFENEVVP

-831 DYKGESRQFTTEG
+831 NYKGESRQFTTEG

-850 FILAVF
+850 FALAVF

-861 LACQFESWKDPC
+861 LACQFESWRDPC

-884 GAMLFLSV
+884 GALLFLSV
-892 GMATLNIYTEVG
+892 GMASLNIYTEVG

-921 VSKEEQLKNGLSKV
+921 VSREEQLKNGCSKI
-935 EAVRKAATIRLRPI
+935 EAVKRAASVRLRPI

-961 PLLTAEGAGAAS
+961 PLLTAAGAGAES

-986 IGTLFTLFVL
+986 IGTMFTLFVL
-996 PVIYTFVGQTHKPLP
+996 PVIYSFVGENHKPLP
-1011 EFIEEEDLKKEHKA
+1011 
-1025 ESSAAEPAGV
+1025 

>member
-455 GSLFTEFAL
+455 GSLFTDFKNPYSRYRCRDYGYS
-464 TLAGSVLISGII
+464 AGSFQLHIFRTG
-476 ALTLSP
+476 
-482 MMCSKMLKENAK
+482 
-494 PGRFETMVNGALDR
+494 
-508 LTSVYSKMLNAVLTS
+508 SV
-523 RTPIVVIAVV
+523 
-533 IMVTLPVLFNYT
+533 
-545 SSELAPYED
+545 
-554 TGAFMMMGKGPNNAN
+554 
-569 LDYLEDGIKKLTEE
+569 
-583 AGKDKAVSNTLGMIG
+583 
-598 VPASNQGMAI
+598 
-608 LVLKEF
+608 
-614 SKRDKQDDVVK
+614 
-625 RVSPLL
+625 
-631 SVSPNINATVFQMP
+631 
-645 PLPGSSSG
+645 
-653 LPMQFVLMTPHSFEE
+653 
-668 LFTVASD
+668 
-675 VMEKARKSG
+675 
-684 LFVYFDSDLS
+684 
-694 YDSPTLYIDI
+694 
-704 DRKKAGAYG
+704 
-713 ITMSDIGQTLS
+713 
-724 TMIADGYVNRVA
+724 
-736 IDGRSYEVIPQTER
+736 
-750 SNRLTPESLSKYF
+750 
-763 VKARDGS
+763 
-770 MIPLNSVLIIKVKTE
+770 
-785 PATLSKMSQQ
+785 
-795 NAATLSLALS
+795 
-805 PGVSMGT
+805 
-812 AIDFFEKEIVP
+812 
-823 TLPAGYTH
+823 
-831 DYKGESRQFTTEG
+831 
-844 SSLAST
+844 
-850 FILAVF
+850 
-856 IIFLV
+856 
-861 LACQFESWKDPC
+861 
-873 VILIAVPLAIS
+873 
-884 GAMLFLSV
+884 
-892 GMATLNIYTEVG
+892 
-904 LITLVGLIS
+904 
-913 KHGILICE
+913 
-921 VSKEEQLKNGLSKV
+921 
-935 EAVRKAATIRLRPI
+935 
-949 LMTTAAMVAGLV
+949 
-961 PLLTAEGAGAAS
+961 
-973 RFSIGLVIVAGLS
+973 
-986 IGTLFTLFVL
+986 
-996 PVIYTFVGQTHKPLP
+996 
-1011 EFIEEEDLKKEHKA
+1011 
-1025 ESSAAEPAGV
+1025 

>member
-13 AICISLLI
+13 AVCISLLI
-21 TLLGLQALKNMAVR
+21 TLLGLQSLKNMAVR
-35 QYPNMTNTVITV
+35 QYPDMTNTVITV

-79 MTSSSKMGTSTI
+79 MTSSSKMGSSTI
-91 TVNMKLNTD
+91 TIYMKLNTD
-100 PNGALADVL
+100 PNGALADVM

-138 IYISFSSG
+138 LYIAFSS
-146 DMEGPQITDYLNR
+146 DVMDGPQITDYLNR
-159 VVIPQIFTVNGV
+159 VVIPQLFTVNGV
-171 AKVTLYGGNEYALR
+171 AKVNLYGGNEYALR
-185 IWLDPVKLA
+185 IWIDPLKLA
-194 SHGMTAKDVVGILQ
+194 AHQLTAQDVVNVLK

-220 NYFTLMNT
+220 NYYTLMNT
-228 NTDTQVSDT
+228 NTNTQVANAD
-237 AELEELV
+237 ELSELIV
-244 ISSKNGAIVKLRDVA
+244 ASKNGAVVRMKDVA
-259 RVSMAANHDTFRAIA
+259 KISMATSHDSFRSIA
-274 NGKKAVVAAI
+274 NGQKGVVAAI

-296 EDVKKL
+296 AGVTAL
-302 MPTIAK
+302 MPTLEK
-308 GLPSSMKMDIIYDS
+308 GLPSTLKMNTIYDS
-322 TISIE
+322 TISID
-327 ESINEVIHTIVEAAV
+327 ESINEVIHTIVEAAI

-351 MGSLRAVVIPI
+351 MGSFRAVVIPI
-362 VTIPLSMIG
+362 ITIPLSMIG
-371 VIMLMSA
+371 VIMLMSLF
-378 CGFSI
+378 GFSI

-419 FRAAIIGTR
+419 FKAAIIGTR

-447 IALMGGVT
+447 IALMGGIT

-482 MMCSKMLKENAK
+482 MMCSKMLKAEEK
-494 PGRFETMVNGALDR
+494 PGKFESIVNRILNRITEIYTGMLD
-508 LTSVYSKMLNAVLTS
+508 AVLTT
-523 RTPIVVIAVV
+523 RTPIVIVAIV
-533 IMVTLPVLFNYT
+533 IMASLPLLFKYC

-554 TGAFMMMGKGPNNAN
+554 SGAFMMMGKAPTNAN
-569 LDYLEDGIKKLTEE
+569 LDYIEDGIKKLNNE
-583 AGKDKAVSNTLGMIG
+583 AAKDPAVLNTLGMIG
-598 VPASNQGMAI
+598 TPASNQGMAI
-608 LVLKEF
+608 LVLKDFNE
-614 SKRDKQDDVVK
+614 REKQSEVIK

-631 SVSPNINATVFQMP
+631 TKSPNINATVFQMP

-653 LPMQFVLMTPHSFEE
+653 LPMQFVLMTPNSFEE
-668 LFTVASD
+668 LYDVSEQ

-694 YDSPTLYIDI
+694 YDSPTLYIDV

-724 TMIADGYVNRVA
+724 TIIADGYVNRVS
-736 IDGRSYEVIPQTER
+736 IDGRSYEVIPQSER
-750 SNRLTPESLSKYF
+750 IERMNPDSLNKYF
-763 VKARDGS
+763 VKSQSGD
-770 MIPLNSVLIIKVKTE
+770 MISLRSILNVKVKAE

-795 NAATLSLALS
+795 NAATLSFALS
-805 PGVSMGT
+805 PGVNMGE
-812 AIDFFEKEIVP
+812 AVSFFENEVVP

-831 DYKGESRQFTTEG
+831 NYKGESRQFTTEG

-850 FILAVF
+850 FALAVF

-861 LACQFESWKDPC
+861 LACQFESWRDPC

-884 GAMLFLSV
+884 GALLFLSV
-892 GMATLNIYTEVG
+892 GMASLNIYTEVG

-921 VSKEEQLKNGLSKV
+921 VSREEQLKNGCSKI
-935 EAVRKAATIRLRPI
+935 EAVKRAASVRLRPI

-961 PLLTAEGAGAAS
+961 PLLTAAGAGAES

-986 IGTLFTLFVL
+986 IGTMFTLFVL
-996 PVIYTFVGQTHKPLP
+996 PVIYSFVGENHKPLP
-1011 EFIEEEDLKKEHKA
+1011 EFTEEELNAEIKKA
-1025 ESSAAEPAGV
+1025 E